1 MPNIDTG
8 LGEGR
13 RRYRQAHPGRDTAG
27 GPVAEDLQGLAATAL
42 GRGRLAYRA
51 ERGDQEA
58 RQVLEREPVAANRG
72 PAEGS
77 DATDGTTGRQDEL
90 EEALGLAALTETQL
104 WKERAARR
112 HGLDDDLMAM
122 LTGESAEEIEER
134 AATLAGRLAAAAN
147 TQRRPAPDPSQGQ
160 GSAVPG
166 SGVALG
172 RRRYRHEPHRRDW
185 NNWS

>member
-1 MPNIDTG
+1 MPDIDTG

-13 RRYRQAHPGRDTAG
+13 RRYRQAHPGGDTAG
-27 GPVAEDLQGLAATAL
+27 GPVVEDLEGLAATAL

-51 ERGDQEA
+51 GRGNQDA
-58 RQVLEREPVAANRG
+58 RQALEQEPSADRG

-77 DATDGTTGRQDEL
+77 GPADGTTGRQDEL
-90 EEALGLAALTETQL
+90 EEALGLAALAETQL

-122 LTGESAEEIEER
+122 LTGESAEEVEER

-166 SGVALG
+166 SGTALG
-172 RRRYRHEPHRRDW
+172 RQRYRQEPHRRGW